1 MSGDS
6 IMDDDQFSEVMID
19 LENGAIDKSEIK
31 LNNLYTKT
39 EDFSVKL
46 DEELDKIRKMND
58 LDNKKDESNSSK
70 NTDNYFSNS
79 PLTMSLSSS
88 PQMSDNDSIDNCSN
102 YSKAKFKKFT
112 YEDIEKSLNKHFTK
126 DIRLTNQLE
135 LLITYLKGQSHLFNQ
150 AKHITS
156 QKFDFLMFPALFIT
170 GALTVVAPFMNT
182 VGWSGWVVSV
192 LNAILTVVITLN
204 NFMKWQA
211 VSAIYQSISYQY
223 DKLCISVEMEK
234 NQYLFVDNLA
244 ERETLILNKMK
255 ETEKRIMDIQ
265 YNYNDIT
272 IPYEVQLLNPII
284 YHMNIFSFIQKIEL
298 HKRDLI
304 KKYKDVKNEIKY
316 ILYKWGKNK
325 SNEYE
330 DLLTKSKD
338 VDIEKMQGL
347 IKKKEEI
354 KDKLI
359 NNNNSSVY
367 SYIDTLYTREKQ
379 FSSKYY
385 TYHSVG
391 MYLIFRPKQEIYLDG
406 NIVVDEYLKFVF
418 KNNNILT
425 GPSDII
431 SKDGKT
437 WLCIFK

>member
-1 MSGDS
+1 MSETN
-6 IMDDDQFSEVMID
+6 IMDDDQFSEIMID
-19 LENGAIDKSEIK
+19 LENGTEKEEIR
-31 LNNLYTKT
+31 LNNLYTRT
-39 EDFSVKL
+39 EEFSVKL
-46 DEELDKIRKMND
+46 DEELDKIRKMKE
-58 LDNKKDESNSSK
+58 LDSKKDESNSTN

-88 PQMSDNDSIDNCSN
+88 PQMSDSDSIDNYSNCSKN
-102 YSKAKFKKFT
+102 QFKRST

-170 GALTVVAPFMNT
+170 GALTVVAPFMNS

-192 LNAILTVVITLN
+192 LNAILTIVITLN

-211 VSAIYQSISYQY
+211 VAAIYQSISYQY
-223 DKLCISVEMEK
+223 DKLYISVEMEK
-234 NQYLFVDNLA
+234 NQFLFIDNMN

-265 YNYNDIT
+265 YTYNDINM
-272 IPYEVQLLNPII
+272 PYEVQLLNPII

-316 ILYKWGKNK
+316 ILYKWEKKK
-325 SNEYE
+325 SNNYE

-338 VDIEKMQGL
+338 MDIEKMQNL

-354 KDKLI
+354 KDRLI

-379 FSSKYY
+379 FSSNYY

-391 MYLIFRPKQEIYLDG
+391 MYIIFRPKQEIYLDG
-406 NIVVDEYLKFVF
+406 NIVVDEYLKFIF

-425 GPSDII
+425 GPNDT
-431 SKDGKT
+431 KDRNN
-437 WLCIFK
+437 WLCYFK